1 MPKNGTMLAILKDG
15 SHVTLAGVSYTPADF
30 RAAIQLHTKAVWRE
44 VADIII
50 AYGDQ
55 VDRFG
60 PGEFCAHFGQPLP
73 RFEHLTMCPTCDGT
87 GEVHSHNPICP
98 TCRGRKVV
106 PKDVAATAPKV

>member
-1 MPKNGTMLAILKDG
+1 MPKNGTALAILKDG
-15 SHVTLAGVSYTPADF
+15 SHVTLAGVYDTFADF
-30 RAAIQLHTKAVWRE
+30 RAAIQLHTKAVCRE

-60 PGEFCAHFGQPLP
+60 PGEFRAHFGQPLP
-73 RFEHLTMCPTCDGT
+73 RFENMTMCPTCDGT

-106 PKDVAATAPKV
+106 SKDVAATAPKE